1 MRETENG
8 IPQKMLIFVA
18 SKIKKSNM
26 SKFIEFKDSGF
37 SERLLVNTA
46 NIVAVLDLED
56 EINVSLSYKITD
68 DGAYRFTTKEYTY
81 EELKRMLRE

>member
-1 MRETENG
+1 MN
-8 IPQKMLIFVA
+8 
-18 SKIKKSNM
+18 
-26 SKFIEFKDSGF
+26 KFIEFKDSGF

-81 EELKRMLRE
+81 EELRRILRD